1 MSKTWQLAAL
11 LCAVAVALVMVFAA
25 EFQQDV
31 TESAP
36 ATAPTRHQPV
46 PGVPPSATGDIDTP

>member
-1 MSKTWQLAAL
+1 LQLAAL
-11 LCAVAVALVMVFAA
+11 LGAVAVPLVTVFAA
-25 EFQQDV
+25 ELQQDV

-36 ATAPTRHQPV
+36 ATPPTRHQPV